1 MINIGTENKKLL
13 FRIVLIPLLLVAI
26 YLYGFMPDRYES
38 SALVLVKDSGAQ
50 QFQTG
55 LLSQIGVQAGGVSDD
70 LQLLHAHI
78 TSKSLAL
85 ELDKTLGLRQHYAQS
100 WDFLFGIGEGAST
113 ESYYEFYRK
122 HIRVN
127 KDVDTGLLAI
137 KVQAYTPEFTEQLAD
152 EILKR
157 SEAFINNAGR
167 DIAKAEMAFAL
178 SEIELS
184 QQKLKTAKVGLL
196 GFQNQHNLVSPDS
209 EGESLLSIIFE
220 LEGALAKSDAELGQ
234 ASSYLS
240 ADAPK
245 IKALKTKAKAL
256 RKEIDLQ
263 KRRVTGEQQAEG
275 VLNQLGLQ
283 YQSLLLDV
291 ELATTLY
298 TSALS
303 AYELARL
310 QAGKQLKY
318 LVVAAEPE
326 LADEAGYPNRG
337 YWLVTILI
345 ALLLILMVFRLV
357 IVIVSEHG
365 D

>member
-1 MINIGTENKKLL
+1 MINIGTESKKLL
-13 FRIVLIPLLLVAI
+13 VRVVLIPLLLVAI

-50 QFQTG
+50 QIQTG
-55 LLSQIGVQAGGVSDD
+55 LLAQIGVQAGGVSDD

-85 ELDKTLGLRQHYAQS
+85 ELDEILGLREHYAQS
-100 WDFLFGIGEGAST
+100 WDFLFGISESAST
-113 ESYYEFYRK
+113 ESYYKFYRK

-137 KVQAYTPEFTEQLAD
+137 NVQAYTPEFTAQLAD

-167 DIAKAEMAFAL
+167 NIAKAEMAFAL

-184 QQKLKTAKVGLL
+184 QEKLKAAKVGLL

-220 LEGALAKSDAELGQ
+220 LEGELAKSDAELGQ

-245 IKALKTKAKAL
+245 IKALKTKANAL
-256 RKEIDLQ
+256 RKEIEAQ

-275 VLNQLGLQ
+275 VLNELGLR

-303 AYELARL
+303 AYELARV

-326 LADEAGYPNRG
+326 VADEAEYPRRG
-337 YWLVTILI
+337 YWLLTW
-345 ALLLILMVFRLV
+345 LILFFVSWLV
-357 IVIVSEHG
+357 SRMIIATATEHK

>member
-13 FRIVLIPLLLVAI
+13 YRVVLIPLLMVAI

-50 QFQTG
+50 QMQTG
-55 LLSQIGVQAGGVSDD
+55 LLAQIGVQAGGVSDD

-85 ELDKTLGLRQHYAQS
+85 ELDKTLGLRKHYAQS
-100 WDFLFGIGEGAST
+100 WDFLFGIAEDAST

-137 KVQAYTPEFTEQLAD
+137 NVQAYTPEFTEQLAD

-178 SEIELS
+178 SEIGLS
-184 QQKLKTAKVGLL
+184 QQKLKAAKVGLL
-196 GFQNQHNLVSPDS
+196 EFQNQHNLVSPDS
-209 EGESLLSIIFE
+209 EGDSLLSIIFE
-220 LEGALAKSDAELGQ
+220 LEGELAKSDAELGQ

-245 IKALKTKAKAL
+245 IKALKTKARAL
-256 RKEIDLQ
+256 RQEIELQ

-326 LADEAGYPNRG
+326 LADEAGYPNRV